1 MSVGSANVAYVNF
14 KKEIVEVV
22 RKEIGEEGM
31 RRNAENRGEI
41 RERLVEREFEELW

>member
-31 RRNAENRGEI
+31 RRSAEVKEG
-41 RERLVEREFEELW
+41 

>member
-22 RKEIGEEGM
+22 RAEVEEDGM
-31 RRNAENRGEI
+31 RRN
-41 RERLVEREFEELW
+41 EEE

>member
-1 MSVGSANVAYVNF
+1 MSVGSANVAYVNL

-31 RRNAENRGEI
+31 RRNAEECGSKGGMKRNEG
-41 RERLVEREFEELW
+41 